1 MLPQLINMLSWWQWA
16 ILAAVPPAI
25 IALYFLKL
33 KRRPL
38 QVPSTYL
45 WRKSVEDLHVN
56 SIWQRLRRNLL
67 LFLQLLLIALAMLA
81 LLRPGWRG
89 ARLTGDRFIF
99 LIDNSASMQSTDI
112 APSRLA
118 EAKRQVAALVE
129 QMDSGDVAMI
139 VSFSDAAQVAQM
151 FTDNRR
157 QLRQSLEAIEPT
169 ARPTSLLEA
178 LTVASGLANPGR
190 SAEDVTDFQ
199 VAEALP
205 AKLYVFSDGNFD
217 DVADFS
223 LGNLEPVYVPIGT
236 QQARNIGILA
246 FEVRRHE
253 TKPDVLQAYA
263 RLENFAEEDTDVELE
278 LALDG
283 DLIDAASLDVP
294 GGDGKGIVFDLDA
307 VGTGSLRLRATT
319 DDHLAIDDEA
329 FAAVEPS
336 RRAEVLVVT
345 PGNEPLELALATD
358 AALEL
363 AATTVQG
370 PEFLESADYR
380 AGAASGRWDLV
391 IYDRCA
397 PEAMPQCNTLFI
409 AAVPP
414 VGDWSAGPKLAAPQ
428 IIDTDPAHPLMQW
441 LDLSDVLIAEAVSLE
456 TPETAGVLL
465 DADTGPLLAI
475 APRAG
480 YEDAVLAVPL
490 VDEIQGPDGKP
501 QRVVGTNWPIRS
513 SFPVFMFNVVDYLG
527 RNDDGTGGVGGYRP
541 GESVVLECDED
552 DESIRV
558 RVPGGEVVRVRRSR
572 PGEFNFVRTDR
583 TGIYRAECGKQQ
595 VKRFAVN
602 LFDATESDIPTQPDG
617 TIKIGYVEVAAETGW
632 EPVRLEIWKPLL
644 LAGLVVLLA
653 EWYIYRRRVG
663 VSF

>member
-1 MLPQLINMLSWWQWA
+1 
-16 ILAAVPPAI
+16 
-25 IALYFLKL
+25 
-33 KRRPL
+33 
-38 QVPSTYL
+38 
-45 WRKSVEDLHVN
+45 
-56 SIWQRLRRNLL
+56 
-67 LFLQLLLIALAMLA
+67 
-81 LLRPGWRG
+81 
-89 ARLTGDRFIF
+89 
-99 LIDNSASMQSTDI
+99 
-112 APSRLA
+112 
-118 EAKRQVAALVE
+118 
-129 QMDSGDVAMI
+129 
-139 VSFSDAAQVAQM
+139 
-151 FTDNRR
+151 
-157 QLRQSLEAIEPT
+157 
-169 ARPTSLLEA
+169 
-178 LTVASGLANPGR
+178 
-190 SAEDVTDFQ
+190 
-199 VAEALP
+199 
-205 AKLYVFSDGNFD
+205 
-217 DVADFS
+217 
-223 LGNLEPVYVPIGT
+223 
-236 QQARNIGILA
+236 
-246 FEVRRHE
+246 
-253 TKPDVLQAYA
+253 
-263 RLENFAEEDTDVELE
+263 
-278 LALDG
+278 
-283 DLIDAASLDVP
+283 
-294 GGDGKGIVFDLDA
+294 
-307 VGTGSLRLRATT
+307 
-319 DDHLAIDDEA
+319 
-329 FAAVEPS
+329 
-336 RRAEVLVVT
+336 
-345 PGNEPLELALATD
+345 
-358 AALEL
+358 
-363 AATTVQG
+363 
-370 PEFLESADYR
+370 
-380 AGAASGRWDLV
+380 
-391 IYDRCA
+391 
-397 PEAMPQCNTLFI
+397 MPQCNTLFI

-527 RNDDGTGGVGGYRP
+527 RNDAGTGGVGGYRP

-558 RVPGGEVVRVRRSR
+558 RAPGGEVVRVRRSR

-617 TIKIGYVEVAAETGW
+617 AIKIGYVEVAAETGW